1 MIVSKAA
8 HAAKKT
14 AGLLLL
20 LVLLPA
26 FAAFVACSS
35 SSGPPPVG
43 DGPQPTGTTTTTMQ
57 PPPDSGGPVAD
68 ATADGAK
75 PVDAAAGDA
84 IGDAPDA
91 ADAGNGGGSSCG
103 DAMAAGSIVE
113 EVEEQQPVPQP
124 TGGPIT
130 AGTYVLAGL
139 EEFGATSGGTTGLVE
154 QKTLILG
161 EGTYSYDEAV
171 GTANDA
177 DTIGAPS
184 LSGGTF
190 AMVGASTL
198 QLTQLCPG
206 PATRSFP
213 FIASGGQLSLFN
225 GDHVENFELMQ

>member
-1 MIVSKAA
+1 
-8 HAAKKT
+8 
-14 AGLLLL
+14 
-20 LVLLPA
+20 
-26 FAAFVACSS
+26 
-35 SSGPPPVG
+35 
-43 DGPQPTGTTTTTMQ
+43 MQ
-57 PPPDSGGPVAD
+57 PPADSGGPLAD

-75 PVDAAAGDA
+75 PVDASTGDA
-84 IGDAPDA
+84 TLGDA
-91 ADAGNGGGSSCG
+91 ADADAGDGGGGSSSCG

-113 EVEEQQPVPQP
+113 EVEEQEPVPQP